1 MKTRRLIS
9 LLLLT
14 VTTACSLSSC
24 ASDEPKRKKVVG
36 PDGSQYSHLPWN
48 RPRSWEGN
56 ARYGGMVPGS
66 R

>member
-1 MKTRRLIS
+1 MKTRLLS
-9 LLLLT
+9 FLLLAI
-14 VTTACSLSSC
+14 TAACTLSSC

-36 PDGSQYSHLPWN
+36 PDGSQYSNLPWN

-56 ARYGGMVPGS
+56 AKYGGMVPGS

>member
-1 MKTRRLIS
+1 MKTRFFCYLF
-9 LLLLT
+9 LAVT
-14 VTTACSLSSC
+14 VASSFTSC

-36 PDGSQYSHLPWN
+36 PDSHDSNLPWN

-56 ARYGGMVPGS
+56 ARYGGMVPVS

>member
-1 MKTRRLIS
+1 MKLHS
-9 LLLLT
+9 LLLAL
-14 VTTACSLSSC
+14 VAASSLSSC

-36 PDGSQYSHLPWN
+36 PSDDGLSKLAWN

-56 ARYGGMVPGS
+56 ARYGNMMPVS

>member
-1 MKTRRLIS
+1 MKTRLLS

-14 VTTACSLSSC
+14 ITAASSLSSC

-36 PDGSQYSHLPWN
+36 PDSSQTSTLPWN